1 MPLDGGA
8 MRAQHVIM
16 SDYLNTRQLLAKLV
30 SFPTV
35 SLDTNLPL
43 IYFVRDY
50 FAQHGIDSL
59 VIPNEDWTKAGLVAQ
74 VGPNVVGGVALSGH
88 SDVVPVEGQDWTTDP
103 WTLVEKNDRLYGR
116 GTCDMKG
123 FVALAMAAM
132 VKANLMDLQRPLQFA
147 LSRDEEI
154 GLLGAPDVA
163 NGLLDHF
170 AKVDAVIVGEPTE
183 MKVVT
188 GHKSCDDLQ
197 FHVRG
202 YEVHSSRLHE
212 GVSAVMCAAR
222 FVEWVRQ
229 QNIESQDKIPSAT
242 AVLYDPP
249 FTTLHVGKINGGT
262 ADNITAKDCYFSI
275 DLRCVGDERTED
287 WLVKIQQQ
295 IETIE
300 AEMKAVH
307 PDAFFNIHVMRG
319 PAVVPEVEGQAEAL
333 ARLLTGDN
341 GSHTVSYGTDGG
353 HFQKQG
359 FSVVVCGPGSI
370 AQAHKPDEFIELSE
384 FNAGTMMLERL
395 LENLQSR

>member
-1 MPLDGGA
+1 

-16 SDYLNTRQLLAKLV
+16 SDILNTRQLLAKLV

-35 SLDTNLPL
+35 SSDTNLPL

-59 VIPNEDWTKAGLVAQ
+59 VIPNEDGTKAGLVAQ

-295 IETIE
+295 VETIE

>member
-1 MPLDGGA
+1 
-8 MRAQHVIM
+8 M
-16 SDYLNTRQLLAKLV
+16 SDILNTRQLLAKLV

-59 VIPNEDWTKAGLVAQ
+59 VIPNEDGTKAGLIAQ

-163 NGLLDHF
+163 NGLLNHF

-384 FNAGTMMLERL
+384 FNAGTIMLERL

>member
-1 MPLDGGA
+1 MPLDGGV

-16 SDYLNTRQLLAKLV
+16 SDILNTRQLLAKLV

-59 VIPNEDWTKAGLVAQ
+59 VIPNEDGTKAGLVAQ

>member
-1 MPLDGGA
+1 

-16 SDYLNTRQLLAKLV
+16 SDILNTRQLLAKLV

-59 VIPNEDWTKAGLVAQ
+59 VIPNEDGTKAGLVAQ

-163 NGLLDHF
+163 NGLLNHF

-384 FNAGTMMLERL
+384 FNAGTIMLERL

>member
-1 MPLDGGA
+1 
-8 MRAQHVIM
+8 MRAQHVTM
-16 SDYLNTRQLLAKLV
+16 SDIFNARQLLAKLV

-35 SLDTNLPL
+35 SSDTNLPL

-59 VIPNEDWTKAGLVAQ
+59 VIPNEDGTKAGLVAQ
-74 VGPNVVGGVALSGH
+74 VGPNVIGGVALSGH

-103 WTLVEKNDRLYGR
+103 WTLVEKNDRFYGR

-123 FVALAMAAM
+123 FVALAIAAM
-132 VKANLMDLQRPLQFA
+132 VKANSMDLKRPLQFA

-163 NGLLDHF
+163 NGLLAHF

-249 FTTLHVGKINGGT
+249 FTTLHVGRINGGT

-287 WLVKIQQQ
+287 WLVKIQQK

-307 PDAFFNIHVMRG
+307 SDAFFNIHVMRG
-319 PAVVPEVEGQAEAL
+319 PAVVPEIEGQAEAL

-341 GSHTVSYGTDGG
+341 GNHTVSYGTDGG

-359 FSVVVCGPGSI
+359 FSVVVCGPGNI
-370 AQAHKPDEFIELSE
+370 AQAHKADEFIELSE
-384 FNAGTMMLERL
+384 FNAGATMLERL

>member
-1 MPLDGGA
+1 

-16 SDYLNTRQLLAKLV
+16 SDILNTRQLLAKLV

-59 VIPNEDWTKAGLVAQ
+59 VIPNEDGTKAGLVAQ

-103 WTLVEKNDRLYGR
+103 WTLVEKSDRLYGR

-295 IETIE
+295 IDTIE

-384 FNAGTMMLERL
+384 FNAGTIMLERL

>member
-1 MPLDGGA
+1 

-16 SDYLNTRQLLAKLV
+16 SDILNTRQLLAKLV

-59 VIPNEDWTKAGLVAQ
+59 VIPNEDGTKAGLVAQ

-229 QNIESQDKIPSAT
+229 QNIESQNKIPSAT

-295 IETIE
+295 IDTIE

>member
-1 MPLDGGA
+1 

-16 SDYLNTRQLLAKLV
+16 SDILNTRQLLAKLV

-59 VIPNEDWTKAGLVAQ
+59 VIPNEDGTKAGLVAQ

-163 NGLLDHF
+163 NGLLNHF

-295 IETIE
+295 IDTIE

-384 FNAGTMMLERL
+384 FNAGTIMLERL
-395 LENLQSR
+395 LENLQSC

>member
-1 MPLDGGA
+1 
-8 MRAQHVIM
+8 M
-16 SDYLNTRQLLAKLV
+16 SDILNTRQLLAKLV

-59 VIPNEDWTKAGLVAQ
+59 VIPNEDGTKAGLIAQ

-384 FNAGTMMLERL
+384 FNAGTIMLERL

>member
-1 MPLDGGA
+1 

-16 SDYLNTRQLLAKLV
+16 SDILNTRQLLAKLV

-59 VIPNEDWTKAGLVAQ
+59 VIPNEDGTKAGLVAQ

-384 FNAGTMMLERL
+384 FNAGTIMLERL

>member
-1 MPLDGGA
+1 

-16 SDYLNTRQLLAKLV
+16 SDILNTRQLLAKLV

-59 VIPNEDWTKAGLVAQ
+59 VIPNEDGTKAGLVAQ

-103 WTLVEKNDRLYGR
+103 WTLVEKSDRLYGR

-384 FNAGTMMLERL
+384 FNAGTIMLERL

>member
-1 MPLDGGA
+1 MTD
-8 MRAQHVIM
+8 I
-16 SDYLNTRQLLAKLV
+16 LNARQLLDHLV

-35 SLDTNLPL
+35 SCDTNLPL
-43 IYFVRDY
+43 IDFVRDY
-50 FAQHGIDSL
+50 FAQHDIDSV
-59 VIPNEDWTKAGLVAQ
+59 VIPNEDGTKAGLVAQ
-74 VGPNVVGGVALSGH
+74 VGPNVTGGVALSGH
-88 SDVVPVEGQDWTTDP
+88 SDVVPVEGQDWITDP
-103 WTLVEKNDRLYGR
+103 WNVVEKDDRLYGR

-132 VKANLMDLQRPLQFA
+132 VKAKSMDLQRPLQFA
-147 LSRDEEI
+147 LSRDEEV

-163 NGLLDHF
+163 KCLLDNF
-170 AKVDAVIVGEPTE
+170 AKVEAVVVGEPTK
-183 MKVVT
+183 MQVVT

-202 YEVHSSRLHE
+202 QEVHSSRLHE